1 MGSPAYSGKR
11 KSNVYDATIVE
22 NHPRLCGEKL
32 YRLFSECLP
41 MGSPPPMRG
50 KVRTGDRTLALSQ
63 DHPRLCG
70 EKSLR
75 SR

>member
-22 NHPRLCGEKL
+22 NHPRLCGEKCEL
-32 YRLFSECLP
+32 LCCQP
-41 MGSPPPMRG
+41 GDIGSPPPMRG